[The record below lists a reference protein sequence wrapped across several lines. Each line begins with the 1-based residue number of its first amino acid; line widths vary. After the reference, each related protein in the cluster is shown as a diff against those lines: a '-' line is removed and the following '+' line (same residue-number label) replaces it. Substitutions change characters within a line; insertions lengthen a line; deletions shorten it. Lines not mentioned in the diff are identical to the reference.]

1 MLEVQGIH
9 TYYGR
14 SHILQGVNLRVEQGE
29 IVCLLGRNGVGKST
43 TLKSIMGLTPPKE
56 GSLSF
61 DGRDLRKLKAHQIP
75 HLGIS
80 YVPEDRRIFPE
91 LTVYENLIIGT
102 KSSGKKDYTRIEKD
116 LDRIYGYFPILKE
129 KRANPGR
136 SLSGG
141 QQQML
146 AVARGLMS
154 NPRLM
159 LIDEPCEGLAP
170 IVVKELMRI
179 VTRLCRDEGL
189 TLLLVEQN
197 ARMAIGV
204 SDRGY
209 VLEKGVV
216 KCQGDREFLSES
228 PEVRERCGL

>member
-14 SHILQGVNLRVEQGE
+14 SHILQGVNLTVKKGE

-43 TLKSIMGLTPPKE
+43 TLKSIMGLTPPRD
-56 GSLSF
+56 GTLSF
-61 DGRDLRKLKAHQIP
+61 EGRDLRKMKAHQIP

-91 LTVYENLIIGT
+91 LTVFENLMMGT
-102 KSSGKKDYTRIEKD
+102 KSSPKKDQSRTKQD
-116 LDRIYGYFPILKE
+116 LERIYEYFPILKE
-129 KRANPGR
+129 KRGNPGR

-179 VTRLCRDEGL
+179 VTRLCREEGL
-189 TLLLVEQN
+189 TLMLVEQN
-197 ARMAIGV
+197 ARMAISV

-216 KCQGDREFLSES
+216 KCQGDRAYLSGS
-228 PEVRERCGL
+228 SEVKDRCGL

>member
-1 MLEVQGIH
+1 MLEVNDIH
-9 TYYGR
+9 TYYSR
-14 SHILQGVNLRVEQGE
+14 SHILQGVNLKVEQGE

-43 TLKSIMGLTPPKE
+43 TLKSIMGLTPPRE
-56 GSLSF
+56 GSILF
-61 DGRDLRKLKAHQIP
+61 EGQDLTTRKAHQIP
-75 HLGIS
+75 RLGIS

-91 LTVYENLIIGT
+91 LTVYENLLMGT
-102 KSSGKKDYTRIEKD
+102 KSAAKASPGSIKRNLE
-116 LDRIYGYFPILKE
+116 LAYGYFPILLE
-129 KRANPGR
+129 KRKDPGR

-159 LIDEPCEGLAP
+159 LLDEPCEGLAP

-179 VTRLCRDEGL
+179 VTALCREEGL

-197 ARMAIGV
+197 ARMAISV
-204 SDRGY
+204 SNRGY

-216 KCQGDREFLSES
+216 KCQGDRAFLSES

>member
-1 MLEVQGIH
+1 MLAVRDIH

-14 SHILQGVNLRVEQGE
+14 SHILQGVSVEIRPGE

-43 TLKSIMGLTPPKE
+43 TLKSIMGLVPPR
-56 GSLSF
+56 
-61 DGRDLRKLKAHQIP
+61 DGRVSFKGIDLRSLKPHQIP
-75 HLGIS
+75 RLGIS
-80 YVPEDRRIFPE
+80 YVPEDRRIFPD
-91 LTVYENLIIGT
+91 LTVRENLVLGA
-102 KSSGKKDYTRIEKD
+102 KAARNGGRRRIDPNLE
-116 LDRIYGYFPILKE
+116 RMFGYFPILRDKQ
-129 KRANPGR
+129 KDPGN

-154 NPRLM
+154 EPKLM
-159 LIDEPCEGLAP
+159 LLDEPCEGLAP

-179 VTRLCRDEGL
+179 ITRLCREEGL

-197 ARMAIGV
+197 ARAAIAI

-209 VLEKGVV
+209 VLEKGTV
-216 KCQGDREFLSES
+216 KCSGDREFLSTN

>member
-1 MLEVQGIH
+1 MLQVEGIH

-14 SHILQGVNLRVEQGE
+14 SHILQGVNLTVDQGE

-43 TLKSIMGLTPPKE
+43 TLKSIMGLTPPRE
-56 GSLSF
+56 GAVSF
-61 DGRDLRKLKAHQIP
+61 EGKDLRKLKPHQIP

-80 YVPEDRRIFPE
+80 YVPEDRRIFPD
-91 LTVYENLIIGT
+91 LTVYENLIMGA
-102 KSSGKKDYTRIEKD
+102 KSSAKKDPNRIERD
-116 LDRIYGYFPILKE
+116 LERIYNYFPILKE
-129 KRANPGR
+129 KRPNPGR

-197 ARMAIGV
+197 ARMAISV

-216 KCQGDREFLSES
+216 KCQGDRTYLSENQ
-228 PEVRERCGL
+228 EVRDRCGL